1 VPISYTK
8 GVPAAK
14 WLSLGPDVLKRSTLE
29 GTRADS
35 RTPQMGAATGA
46 RTADIDEGL
55 RAHMNKVYGLM
66 SLAMVVTAAIAY
78 TIGTSNAALETI
90 FTNTPLLY
98 AIMFGP
104 LALVLVLNF
113 SFARLS
119 VGALNGIFWAYAAL
133 TGASLSV
140 IFVMF
145 NLGEIFVA
153 LGVTS
158 VAFLGLSLV
167 GYTTKRDLGPIGAF
181 LIMGAWGLVALTL
194 GAWVF
199 GIGISSGME
208 FAINLL
214 ALVIFAG
221 LTAYYTQSIKNEYL
235 QARTYGGPEADQYLE
250 KAAIVG
256 ALSLYISFIAMFR
269 SILFLLSSND

>member
-1 VPISYTK
+1 M
-8 GVPAAK
+8 
-14 WLSLGPDVLKRSTLE
+14 
-29 GTRADS
+29 ADY
-35 RTPQMGAATGA
+35 RNPQMTAGAGV
-46 RTADIDEGL
+46 RSADIDVGL

-66 SLAMVVTAAIAY
+66 SAAMVVTALLAY
-78 TIGTSNAALETI
+78 TIGSSNAALAVI
-90 FTNTPLLY
+90 YDTPLFY
-98 AIMFGP
+98 AVVFGP

-119 VGALNGIFWAYAAL
+119 IAALNGIFWGYAAL
-133 TGASLSV
+133 TGASLAV
-140 IFVMF
+140 IFAMF
-145 NLGEIFVA
+145 NLGEIFMA
-153 LGVTS
+153 FAITS

-181 LIMGAWGLVALTL
+181 LIMGAWGLVALSL
-194 GAWVF
+194 ASWVF
-199 GIGISSGME
+199 GFAFSGMS
-208 FAINLL
+208 FFINVA

-235 QARTYGGPEADQYLE
+235 QARQFGGPEAEQYLE

-269 SILFLLSSND
+269 SILFLLSNND

>member
-1 VPISYTK
+1 M
-8 GVPAAK
+8 
-14 WLSLGPDVLKRSTLE
+14 
-29 GTRADS
+29 ADY
-35 RTPQMGAATGA
+35 RNPQMGASVGA
-46 RTADIDEGL
+46 RAADIDVGL

-66 SLAMVVTAAIAY
+66 SAAMVVTAAIAY

-90 FTNTPLLY
+90 FTNTPLMY

-104 LALVLVLNF
+104 LGLVLVLNF

-145 NLGEIFVA
+145 NLGDIFVA
-153 LGVTS
+153 LGITS

-167 GYTTKRDLGPIGAF
+167 GYTTKRDLGPMGAF
-181 LIMGAWGLVALTL
+181 LIMGAWGLVALSL
-194 GAWVF
+194 LSFVF
-199 GIGISSGME
+199 GFGGDTMYYVMNI
-208 FAINLL
+208 A
-214 ALVIFAG
+214 ALGIFAG
-221 LTAYYTQSIKNEYL
+221 LTAYYTQSIKTTYVE
-235 QARTYGGPEADQYLE
+235 ARTYGGPEAEQFLE

-269 SILFLLSSND
+269 SILFLMNSND

>member
-1 VPISYTK
+1 MADYRNPSMTAGA
-8 GVPAAK
+8 GV
-14 WLSLGPDVLKRSTLE
+14 
-29 GTRADS
+29 
-35 RTPQMGAATGA
+35 
-46 RTADIDEGL
+46 RTAAIDEGL

-66 SLAMVVTAAIAY
+66 SAAMVVTAALAY
-78 TIGTSNAALETI
+78 FIGTNNAALATI
-90 FTNTPLLY
+90 YNTPLFY
-98 AIMFGP
+98 AVVFGP

-119 VGALNGIFWAYAAL
+119 VGALNAIFWGYAAL
-133 TGASLSV
+133 TGASLAV
-140 IFVMF
+140 IFAMF

-153 LGVTS
+153 FGITS

-167 GYTTKRDLGPIGAF
+167 GYTTKKDLGPIGAF
-181 LIMGAWGLVALTL
+181 LIMGAWGLVGLSLAS
-194 GAWVF
+194 WIF
-199 GIGISSGME
+199 GFSFSGMS
-208 FAINLL
+208 FFINIA

-235 QARTYGGPEADQYLE
+235 EASVYGGPEAEMYLE

>member
-1 VPISYTK
+1 M
-8 GVPAAK
+8 
-14 WLSLGPDVLKRSTLE
+14 
-29 GTRADS
+29 ADY
-35 RTPQMGAATGA
+35 RNPQMTAGAGV
-46 RTADIDEGL
+46 RTAEIDEGL
-55 RAHMNKVYGLM
+55 RAHMNKVYALM
-66 SLAMVVTAAIAY
+66 SAAMVVTAAIAY
-78 TIGTSNAALETI
+78 TIGSSNAALETI

-145 NLGEIFVA
+145 DLGQIFTA
-153 LGVTS
+153 LGITS

-167 GYTTKRDLGPIGAF
+167 GYTTKRDLGPMGAF
-181 LIMGAWGLVALTL
+181 LIMGAWGLVALSL
-194 GAWVF
+194 LNFVF
-199 GIGISSGME
+199 G
-208 FAINLL
+208 FAGDTMYYVMNIA
-214 ALVIFAG
+214 ALGIFAG
-221 LTAYYTQSIKNEYL
+221 LTAYYTQSIKTEYL
-235 QARTYGGPEADQYLE
+235 QARQFGGPEAEQYLE

-269 SILFLLSSND
+269 SILFLLANND